1 MYCTYGVTLLFLFWQ
16 ERSNIINRWSPLQ
29 LCTHSAVYQ
38 HMQVAAGTAACHTWR
53 CSGSLFWLFWFR
65 TRILRWLCLSGFQIW
80 LLYQTLGHGQKS
92 RCFQRYVLEMSC
104 TVVPVRRRQG
114 RCQNDGVY
122 WRLNSPPLYKDCYW
136 GVSSEF
142 LLWWSQTCFQNI
154 PLCIIS
160 TGLTCCNGVNIC
172 PFVFFTPNFNSCFFP
187 QQAFLSLLV
196 VFHSLMQG
204 CQTQFGSGATYRSGD
219 HCNHNIL
226 TYK

>member
-1 MYCTYGVTLLFLFWQ
+1 MKMLWITLLTLLVPDQDFALGLPF
-16 ERSNIINRWSPLQ
+16 RVPDLATVSNAGPW
-29 LCTHSAVYQ
+29 AEE
-38 HMQVAAGTAACHTWR
+38 QVFSEVCGT
-53 CSGSLFWLFWFR
+53 
-65 TRILRWLCLSGFQIW
+65 
-80 LLYQTLGHGQKS
+80 
-92 RCFQRYVLEMSC
+92 LEMLC

-122 WRLNSPPLYKDCYW
+122 WRINSPPLYKDCYW

-172 PFVFFTPNFNSCFFP
+172 PFLFFTPNFNSCFFP